1 MSSRGKGAKIPLYRR
16 ISEEIRRDILS
27 GIYESGEI
35 LPSIRDK
42 ARILGVARNTVDTAY
57 QILAEEGY
65 IRGKRGVGYEVLD
78 YRQSF
83 NFEVSDDEPVNETLL
98 RARCGSQTHMDTAP
112 HTPGCDRE
120 TGSGNPSIPVSG
132 YICDFRGG
140 IKPAGFL
147 TEKDWTLLAVRI
159 YRELQ
164 STPAEAMNRL
174 RKQIRR
180 YLKRHRGISCR
191 EEQIF
196 LFRDLH
202 QAVQMI
208 RKVQPNIVYTI
219 PHHEGRM
226 GNHISPEESK
236 ALLRRYSENGIY
248 IVEDDIDSE
257 LVYDR
262 RPYATLYQK
271 DTENRVILTG
281 TFERILHLNTQHQYV
296 VFPTGLIDE
305 NRKLFAAMEKE
316 THHSLL
322 EINCLEVMMK
332 SDKWE
337 HFLRKTNHSY
347 AAKRD
352 LLLAKLREYFGDHAS
367 FYMTESG
374 PEIIAVVPFG
384 GDFSAFLKE
393 AEREGLGITART
405 GISRRS
411 DGKKL
416 YISLHYAAL
425 SEDEIAVGI
434 DLLAGVL
441 RVVNNP

>member
-1 MSSRGKGAKIPLYRR
+1 MNSRGKGAKIPLYRR

-27 GIYESGEI
+27 GIYEPGEI
-35 LPSIRDK
+35 LPSIRDQ

-83 NFEVSDDEPVNETLL
+83 NFEVSDDELMNDTLL
-98 RARCGSQTHMDTAP
+98 RARCDFQTHMDTLLP
-112 HTPGCDRE
+112 ESCSDKE
-120 TGSGNPSIPVSG
+120 TDSGDPVSKGSG
-132 YICDFRGG
+132 YKCDFRGG
-140 IKPAGFL
+140 MKPAGFL
-147 TEKDWTLLAVRI
+147 TEKDWTSLAVQI

-196 LFRDLH
+196 LFRSLH

-208 RKVQPNIVYTI
+208 RKVQPHIVYTI

-226 GNHISPEESK
+226 GNHISPEESRT
-236 ALLRRYSENGIY
+236 LLRRYSENGIY

-257 LVYDR
+257 LVYGR
-262 RPYATLYQK
+262 RPYPTLYQE
-271 DTENRVILTG
+271 DTTNRVILTG
-281 TFERILHLNTQHQYV
+281 TFERILNLNTQYQYV
-296 VFPTGLIDE
+296 VFPAGLIE
-305 NRKLFAAMEKE
+305 KSRKLFDAMEKE
-316 THHSLL
+316 VRHSLL
-322 EINCLEVMMK
+322 EICCLEVMMR

-347 AAKRD
+347 AAKRS
-352 LLLAKLREYFGDHAS
+352 LLLAKIQEYFGGNALL
-367 FYMTESG
+367 YKTESG
-374 PEIIAVVPFG
+374 PEIIAVIPFR
-384 GDFSAFLKE
+384 GDLSSFLQE
-393 AEREGLGITART
+393 AERAGLGITART
-405 GISRRS
+405 GVSRHS
-411 DGKKL
+411 EGKKL
-416 YISLHYAAL
+416 YVSLHYTAL
-425 SEDEIAVGI
+425 SENEIAVGI
-434 DLLAGVL
+434 DLLASVL
-441 RVVNNP
+441 RAADNP

>member
-27 GIYESGEI
+27 GIYEPGEI

-83 NFEVSDDEPVNETLL
+83 NFEASDDEPVNEALL
-98 RARCGSQTHMDTAP
+98 RARCDCRTHMDTAL

-147 TEKDWTLLAVRI
+147 TEKDWTLLAVEI

-164 STPAEAMNRL
+164 STPSEAMNRL

-208 RKVQPNIVYTI
+208 RKIQPHIVYTI

-236 ALLRRYSENGIY
+236 ALLRRYSENGIC

-262 RPYATLYQK
+262 RPYPTLYQEG
-271 DTENRVILTG
+271 TENRVILTG
-281 TFERILHLNTQHQYV
+281 TFEHILHLNTQHQYV
-296 VFPTGLIDE
+296 VFPAGLIDE
-305 NRKLFAAMEKE
+305 NRKLFAAMKKE
-316 THHSLL
+316 IHHSLL

-332 SDKWE
+332 SEKWE

-347 AAKRD
+347 AAKRN
-352 LLLAKLREYFGDHAS
+352 LLLTKMREYFGENAS
-367 FYMTESG
+367 FYKTESG
-374 PEIIAVVPFG
+374 PEIIAVIPFG
-384 GDFSAFLKE
+384 GDLSAFSEE
-393 AEREGLGITART
+393 AERAGLGVTVRT
-405 GISRRS
+405 GVGRRS

-416 YISLHYAAL
+416 YVSLHYAAL
-425 SEDEIAVGI
+425 SED
-434 DLLAGVL
+434 
-441 RVVNNP
+441 

>member
-1 MSSRGKGAKIPLYRR
+1 MNSRGKGTKIPLYRR

-27 GIYESGEI
+27 GIYEPGEI
-35 LPSIRDK
+35 LPSIRDQ

-83 NFEVSDDEPVNETLL
+83 NFEVSDDELMNDTLL
-98 RARCGSQTHMDTAP
+98 RARCDFQTHMDTLLP
-112 HTPGCDRE
+112 ESCSDKE
-120 TGSGNPSIPVSG
+120 TDSGDPVSKGSG

-140 IKPAGFL
+140 MKPAGFL
-147 TEKDWTLLAVRI
+147 TEKDWTSLAVQI

-196 LFRDLH
+196 LFRSLH

-208 RKVQPNIVYTI
+208 RKVQPHIVYTI
-219 PHHEGRM
+219 PNHEGRM
-226 GNHISPEESK
+226 GNHISPEESRT
-236 ALLRRYSENGIY
+236 LLRRYSENGIY

-257 LVYDR
+257 LVYGR
-262 RPYATLYQK
+262 RPYPTLYQE
-271 DTENRVILTG
+271 DTTNRVILTG
-281 TFERILHLNTQHQYV
+281 TFERILNLNTQYQYV
-296 VFPTGLIDE
+296 VFPPGLIDK
-305 NRKLFAAMEKE
+305 NRKLFDAMEKE
-316 THHSLL
+316 VRHSLL
-322 EINCLEVMMK
+322 EICCLEVMMR

-347 AAKRD
+347 AAKRS
-352 LLLAKLREYFGDHAS
+352 LLLAKIQEYFGGNALL
-367 FYMTESG
+367 YKTESG
-374 PEIIAVVPFG
+374 PEIIAVIPFR
-384 GDFSAFLKE
+384 GDLSSFLQE
-393 AEREGLGITART
+393 AERAGLGITART
-405 GISRRS
+405 GVSRHS
-411 DGKKL
+411 EGKKL
-416 YISLHYAAL
+416 YVSLHYTAL
-425 SEDEIAVGI
+425 SENKIAVGI
-434 DLLAGVL
+434 DLLASVL
-441 RVVNNP
+441 RAADNP